1 MTTPEI
7 SRLQLPAK
15 EADVGALGDLL
26 SAVVESGEA
35 VSFLS
40 PLSLEA
46 AEDWWR
52 QTLRAPGAVFLVARV
67 AEKIVGTVR
76 LHSAWP
82 PNQPHRAEVVKLLVH
97 RDHRRCGLGTR
108 LMLAVEEVALE
119 AGLSLLT
126 LDAKAGGA
134 AEVLY
139 RRLGWLLGGMI
150 PRFALDPD
158 GVTLHDAVILYKEL
172 KIG

>member
-1 MTTPEI
+1 
-7 SRLQLPAK
+7 
-15 EADVGALGDLL
+15 
-26 SAVVESGEA
+26 
-35 VSFLS
+35 
-40 PLSLEA
+40 
-46 AEDWWR
+46 
-52 QTLRAPGAVFLVARV
+52 
-67 AEKIVGTVR
+67 
-76 LHSAWP
+76 
-82 PNQPHRAEVVKLLVH
+82 
-97 RDHRRCGLGTR
+97 
-108 LMLAVEEVALE
+108 MLAVEEVALE